1 MTCRRLRRLA
11 DATWSELDKNVDA
24 DKREGGNSPRERV
37 LSSFVVHELAEWVS
51 QEAHAVGWRDL
62 DDILSQGMRIMTS
75 GDLAADNHLFYIAI
89 SGLPA
94 QTQRT
99 YLTGFL
105 QISDEQRNLLAN
117 NSPYTF
123 FH

>member
-1 MTCRRLRRLA
+1 MFPLLDLDDDVIVAALGFSDPGSLCSATMTCRRLRRLA

-24 DKREGGNSPRERV
+24 DKREDGISPRERV

-89 SGLPA
+89 
-94 QTQRT
+94 
-99 YLTGFL
+99 
-105 QISDEQRNLLAN
+105 
-117 NSPYTF
+117 
-123 FH
+123 